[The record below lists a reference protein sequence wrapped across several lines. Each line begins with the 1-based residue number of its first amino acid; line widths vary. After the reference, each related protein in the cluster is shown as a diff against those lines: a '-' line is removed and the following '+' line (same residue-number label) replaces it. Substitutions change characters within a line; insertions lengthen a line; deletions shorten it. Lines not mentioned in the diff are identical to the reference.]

1 MGDVYRAPGTA
12 MVPAKD
18 RFSKAEILELAKL
31 VQSFDKTRASRKP
44 VKK

>member
-1 MGDVYRAPGTA
+1 VPGIA

-31 VQSFDKTRASRKP
+31 VQSFDKTRTRKEPP